1 MGFYWEVK
9 MINKYFKIFEK
20 ILITIAIITIIN
32 IIIMYWFPIPT
43 PFSSFT
49 ATRATFIAFLD
60 RKYYLIII
68 SASLC
73 GLILYTAKSIKNNK
87 ILPAIL
93 LLIYYIYE
101 LFFSSIEYFSQ
112 LLFNIP
118 IFLDIYIII
127 SLIIYLILSIKKKI
141 PNKEQSPQ

>member
-1 MGFYWEVK
+1 M
-9 MINKYFKIFEK
+9 NKYFKIFEK
-20 ILITIAIITIIN
+20 ILIIIAAITIIG

-43 PFSSFT
+43 PFSSYT

-60 RKYYLIII
+60 RKYYLILI
-68 SASLC
+68 SILIC
-73 GLILYTAKSIKNNK
+73 GLILYTAKSIKKNK

-101 LFFSSIEYFSQ
+101 LFFSSMEYFSQ

-118 IFLDIYIII
+118 IVLDIYIII

-141 PNKEQSPQ
+141 QNKEQSQQ